1 MYQFH
6 LSRYRAQLQDLLT
19 RYHAQ
24 DLITK
29 HFCCICTMTL
39 IRKAITK
46 HNDIFS
52 IYDLRDT
59 LIAKTI
65 NFFY

>member
-6 LSRYRAQLQDLLT
+6 LSRYHAQLQDLLT

-24 DLITK
+24 DLLAKRFT
-29 HFCCICTMTL
+29 CIYTMTL

-46 HNDIFS
+46 NNDIFS
-52 IYDLRDT
+52 IYDRH
-59 LIAKTI
+59 IH
-65 NFFY
+65 